1 MKQISL
7 DPMKKKE
14 KRKVKKSKQSRM
26 RETLTKKEKTQ
37 KRRVK
42 AEKMSLTNLMKIKRK
57 VKATNQHVDL
67 LLNSES
73 KLAWV

>member
-1 MKQISL
+1 
-7 DPMKKKE
+7 
-14 KRKVKKSKQSRM
+14 M
-26 RETLTKKEKTQ
+26 RQTLTKKEKTQ

-67 LLNSES
+67 LLNLES